1 MQAHANKYS
10 FTMVPHFSYPKIIY
24 KGKVEYDDL
33 KVKIFFFSYGYESS
47 KYYMKKINN
56 PRLHVT

>member
-1 MQAHANKYS
+1 
-10 FTMVPHFSYPKIIY
+10 MVPHFSYPKIIY

-47 KYYMKKINN
+47 KYYMKKINTHACMLRN
-56 PRLHVT
+56 NCCSDCCH